1 MLFIMILETEFC
13 LRLLKARSTRTLLD
27 IGNWQSEPSQL
38 QALPDWLHHT
48 TAGPSLSP
56 VLPH

>member
-1 MLFIMILETEFC
+1 MILETEFC